1 MTAARLSCAV
11 AVALCL
17 GQGSLAAE
25 PAAWDGAKA
34 TVLAHQLVAASG
46 ELYDAF
52 FKQPRPPST
61 PRSQRDYDRLQR
73 DIRRIRNQA
82 RGLEADLKRGEGRE
96 QTRASFENLMVT
108 VRWAR
113 ERAQSVFTT
122 QDVAE
127 RARAVQALLD
137 QLAPLYGPA
146 APAGS

>member
-17 GQGSLAAE
+17 GQGSRAAE

-52 FKQPRPPST
+52 FKQPRPPAT

-137 QLAPLYGPA
+137 QLAPFYGPP
-146 APAGS
+146 APGGS